1 MLLGAALKAASSPVF
16 TQGSSAGPA
25 PAPNALCVCPQD
37 AGCALCV
44 LRLAP
49 HQPPEAARL
58 PPDVGERG
66 PRLPRDLAVGDAAPG
81 EHGRLREPVWCWAPP
96 TPRVGPRLR
105 LVRGVLQPG
114 RRLPAVVLCHWQCC
128 PRPVRGALV
137 SSPGDMMALQPPFP
151 WPGSPSLATSV
162 SRALR
167 HRASPWS
174 AGPSLPA
181 GPPCGWQAA
190 PRLCPEPAPES
201 LLALR
206 LDSGAAGVT
215 TAGLFRTWSVAT
227 MGFWGFLE
235 PW

>member
-1 MLLGAALKAASSPVF
+1 MPFASYGLHHTSLLKRHVSHQTSVNADPASHEIWRSETLLQVSTAVCGSRSGA
-16 TQGSSAGPA
+16 GR
-25 PAPNALCVCPQD
+25 CP
-37 AGCALCV
+37 
-44 LRLAP
+44 P
-49 HQPPEAARL
+49 
-58 PPDVGERG
+58 RG
-66 PRLPRDLAVGDAAPG
+66 QSQEAAPG
-81 EHGRLREPVWCWAPP
+81 EG
-96 TPRVGPRLR
+96 
-105 LVRGVLQPG
+105 GVTAG
-114 RRLPAVVLCHWQCC
+114 KASARCCLCPSQCC
-128 PRPVRGALV
+128 PRPVPGALV

-190 PRLCPEPAPES
+190 SRLCPEPAPES